1 MLLPVLAGVRRA
13 CRSLPRVA
21 GPAVLALCACSP
33 TFNWRELRPE
43 GTPLLALMPCK
54 PESAVRP
61 VPLGGAPTE
70 LHMHSCDT
78 GGLTFA
84 VAWADVGEQARVPEA
99 LARWRVATLASMR
112 VDPAL
117 AGAPQT
123 QWSAPVPGAERAQG
137 LVAGGTGHDGRAVQA
152 RALYFAR
159 GAQVYQAAVY
169 GPALPD
175 AVVSIFFDGL
185 RLP

>member
-13 CRSLPRVA
+13 CRRLPLVVA
-21 GPAVLALCACSP
+21 PAVLALCACSP

-43 GTPLLALMPCK
+43 GSPLLALMPCK
-54 PESAVRP
+54 PESAVRA

-84 VAWADVGEQARVPEA
+84 VAWADIGEGAHVPEA
-99 LARWRVATLASMR
+99 LAQWRVATLASMR

-117 AGAPQT
+117 ADAPQT
-123 QWSAPVPGAERAQG
+123 QWSAAVPGAERVQG
-137 LVAGGTGHDGRAVQA
+137 LVAAGTGHDGRVVHA

-159 GAQVYQAAVY
+159 GAQLYQAAVY
-169 GPALPD
+169 GPTLPD
-175 AVVSIFFDGL
+175 AVVDTFFEGL